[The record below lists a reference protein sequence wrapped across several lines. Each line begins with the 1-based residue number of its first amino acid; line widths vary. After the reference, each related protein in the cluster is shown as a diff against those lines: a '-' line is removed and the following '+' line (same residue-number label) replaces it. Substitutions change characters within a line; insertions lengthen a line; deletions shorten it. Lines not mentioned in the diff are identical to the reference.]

1 MRNTR
6 RQIVSEPSEPLDLAA
21 VLSALSPAQ
30 KEHIMEYGLSAPAD
44 TSGRM
49 PAKKVCTQEY
59 EQY

>member
-1 MRNTR
+1 M
-6 RQIVSEPSEPLDLAA
+6 SEPSEPLDLAA
-21 VLSALSPAQ
+21 VLSALSPAE